1 MELKFKD
8 MSRNMYY
15 KKILIFSKEDL
26 PKEEGMY
33 KGVVDHLILDV
44 LPSVRIENIV
54 DMFYCDSPEIVN
66 FWLKYVRYYFEPCE
80 TDFEE
85 IIKLQ
90 KELIE
95 ILKEGGLTYN
105 PEITKELEEKIK
117 ILLNAK

>member
-1 MELKFKD
+1 MN
-8 MSRNMYY
+8 RNMYY